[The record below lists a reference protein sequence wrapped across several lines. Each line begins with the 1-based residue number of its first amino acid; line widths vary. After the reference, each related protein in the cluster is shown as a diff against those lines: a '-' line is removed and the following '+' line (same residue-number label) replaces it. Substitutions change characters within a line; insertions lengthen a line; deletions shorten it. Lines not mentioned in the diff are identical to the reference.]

1 MQRPPE
7 VAAAAGTD
15 LPENVLDLGEGFS
28 KEEAFLCGVKV
39 RGVGRQ
45 VDELTALTF
54 DQLPYSLRLVC
65 SEVVHH
71 HELTRPQGRG
81 PGHAPHRFQ
90 RAPPGGRSYY
100 GHRRPHPLCMKAR
113 QKRGI
118 CPAVSRDFEE
128 RSLACGRVG
137 VEGSQ
142 GGMGAH
148 LVHEHQASGIDVD
161 ALHAP

>member
-1 MQRPPE
+1 
-7 VAAAAGTD
+7 
-15 LPENVLDLGEGFS
+15 
-28 KEEAFLCGVKV
+28 
-39 RGVGRQ
+39 
-45 VDELTALTF
+45 
-54 DQLPYSLRLVC
+54 
-65 SEVVHH
+65 
-71 HELTRPQGRG
+71 
-81 PGHAPHRFQ
+81 
-90 RAPPGGRSYY
+90 
-100 GHRRPHPLCMKAR
+100 MKAR